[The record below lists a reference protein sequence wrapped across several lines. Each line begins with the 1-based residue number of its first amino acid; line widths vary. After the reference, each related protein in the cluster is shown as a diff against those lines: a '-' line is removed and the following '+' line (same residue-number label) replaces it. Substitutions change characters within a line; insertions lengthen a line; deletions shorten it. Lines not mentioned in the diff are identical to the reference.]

1 MIIRVICVII
11 FTYNFRNC
19 KVLWLSWSFL
29 LTDRLW
35 LEWASFGS
43 DRISAEVEISQ
54 FSQRF
59 ERLDVADLIFLEV
72 ELCQVS
78 QGF

>member
-1 MIIRVICVII
+1 MNYW
-11 FTYNFRNC
+11 FP
-19 KVLWLSWSFL
+19 

-59 ERLDVADLIFLEV
+59 ERFDVAQKIVIEG
-72 ELCQVS
+72 ERSQVS
-78 QGF
+78 QRF